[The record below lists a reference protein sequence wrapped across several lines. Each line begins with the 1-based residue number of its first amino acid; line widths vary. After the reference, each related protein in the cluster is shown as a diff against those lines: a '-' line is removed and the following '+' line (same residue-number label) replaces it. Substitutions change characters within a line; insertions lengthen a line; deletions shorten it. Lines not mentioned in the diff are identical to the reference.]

1 MLFLSVWG
9 VQYIDDILQKL
20 AILGQE
26 VPTLRGQRDSLDE
39 EARGW
44 SEKRDKLNQKIAS
57 LRGEAEKTKKIR
69 DELNLKVKDLKLK
82 RDNLKG
88 IIVEKRMIYEELL
101 NKIAEVEKTVPMSG
115 RATKKRFDELE
126 WKLQTTSALKVK
138 DERQIIDQV
147 KVLEKQLAIH
157 KCIRE
162 LRQQSLDMKLEIESL
177 RLQMKVLHSEVSKAA
192 EASKKNHQR
201 MLDVFKQM
209 KELKADADKNHQTF
223 IEVKTK
229 ANEAHSNYIEVV
241 SQMKTLERKLGKL
254 GGDMQLAQLK
264 KALEF
269 RETMGKEA
277 AEKLRRGNKLTFDE
291 FKILLEQ
298 GKI

>member
-1 MLFLSVWG
+1 
-9 VQYIDDILQKL
+9 
-20 AILGQE
+20 
-26 VPTLRGQRDSLDE
+26 
-39 EARGW
+39 
-44 SEKRDKLNQKIAS
+44 
-57 LRGEAEKTKKIR
+57 
-69 DELNLKVKDLKLK
+69 
-82 RDNLKG
+82 
-88 IIVEKRMIYEELL
+88 L

-192 EASKKNHQR
+192 EASQKNHQR

-254 GGDMQLAQLK
+254 GGDMQFAQLK